1 MLHTDF
7 GPIQVSKI
15 FLYESFD
22 EWDFNVILVISQL
35 YKLYNKLWGS
45 EAISLCKI

>member
-7 GPIQVSKI
+7 VPIQVSKI